1 MAEEPKMAKIPE
13 GVTVETPKKEE
24 LRTLPIPELHLDP
37 TLPVIVNP
45 HYTNN
50 ARTELACVLLRPDGM
65 ATQEKGIPKDQNHPL
80 YRDIKRQFSEDE
92 VRHNTKRQ
100 AAIQSALSKSSEEMK
115 KAEEREKSRAD
126 LWKVKSMFLDIPTV
140 KNTEHKNLKRKL
152 RSALTA
158 EEARA
163 FGSAILIKEAEK
175 DGD

>member
-13 GVTVETPKKEE
+13 GVTVEPPKKEE

-80 YRDIKRQFSEDE
+80 YRDIKNQFTEEEILTNTAREVQIQTSRNKAMEEAKTQSDREELRAKLWEVKSEFMDMD
-92 VRHNTKRQ
+92 VVKNSNAKGLKR
-100 AAIQSALSKSSEEMK
+100 SLRKSSTYFE
-115 KAEEREKSRAD
+115 
-126 LWKVKSMFLDIPTV
+126 
-140 KNTEHKNLKRKL
+140 
-152 RSALTA
+152 ALA
-158 EEARA
+158 Y
-163 FGSAILIKEAEK
+163 GCAILIKENETSE
-175 DGD
+175 